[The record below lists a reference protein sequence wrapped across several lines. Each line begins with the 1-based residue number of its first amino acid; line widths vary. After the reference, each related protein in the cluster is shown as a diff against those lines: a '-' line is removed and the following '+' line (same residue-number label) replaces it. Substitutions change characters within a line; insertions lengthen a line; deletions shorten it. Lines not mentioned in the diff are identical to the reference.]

1 MLTSLK
7 AFSTE
12 QKLTIDMANGDQFVV
27 DVTDAQTNG
36 TLTFYNIDGTTVDT
50 SANVGNNYYIAAG
63 NGTNIKGVA
72 KIQPQNGVA
81 NLSFGDVDLSGCDYT
96 LVQYT
101 GSGDLTPDYASS
113 NWWYDGTGALT
124 KPQDFG
130 LYSFNSSGGI
140 NDLKAVKK
148 DVYTV
153 VVNFY
158 DRDMQNPVTPGAGDA
173 ASITDKSWIKVEV
186 KDGEGE
192 TVGFSFTP
200 IALVGESNSAIL
212 NSFKMNDGSTKS
224 YADIKALGYTL
235 GSFRLA
241 HAAGDV
247 QVNSLEDYNNKIS
260 DANNPL
266 TEGDL
271 DGYTYPGGNKPLSD
285 DSYLIRVRQADPTFY
300 YVKVDCGENAL
311 ELPDGVDIYAKVTV
325 SYSSGK
331 TGYGF
336 VKLDSSKT
344 TDGGKTYV
352 AHVDKW
358 FLDGQEMPKEN
369 ISGHENNVKVELYAV
384 PAGTSVTTPS
394 NLSDGT
400 DLISLGSYIQG
411 HEVESY
417 PNIPK
422 DYDPSTETGTVQ
434 RIIEKTAGEKTDITD
449 VVYLK
454 KNEDSFNRYSL
465 EKLLNG
471 GYNVVTLCPG
481 ENESMPKNMT
491 DSVDEVGQGDA
502 FIGVHQMG
510 SVLIRGD
517 VTFAAGVAGIADSV
531 DADSDNVIGGYV
543 GKESVNGCF
552 TNTRGDNSLSDHYN
566 FYVGSSNS
574 IAGLY
579 INGEKK
585 TQELGGK
592 PYGFNKNGS
601 TLVSDDYIDWNRL
614 QRVVL
619 DSSEAL
625 ATAADNSEAIV
636 ARDGD
641 TVDVPLG
648 SNVIIDCPDGAK
660 IKVNIV
666 GENAKDPEAPGTVI
680 NFLNSGDMVIPELLL
695 NGEVQVTSE
704 TGEGMSV
711 VYNYPNCTGTVV
723 GPDASEFGHVVAPK
737 ALIKITVGNYS
748 GTMVGNNVY
757 LGGRAEGH
765 LYPYRGE
772 ILIGFYGDLEFNKK
786 VNNATPTDLQ
796 KYTFALVRLNNAIKK
811 TEDDSKFWEELQTTK
826 NDGGTFTFTDVQFSR
841 QGDYYFKVYEKP
853 STQEGVTIDETEY
866 LIKVSVNARTT
877 SEGKVIYSIESATYY
892 TIDNADHLLTI
903 TEGEEYKNAKVNEDA
918 ITKSGSITWNQGS
931 SDENVKMTGDLT
943 FFNTV
948 ADASVTL
955 DGTKTLEGQ
964 DLTDEQFSFKVK
976 DTTEK
981 SPHKGE
987 EVATGTNNA
996 QGAITFTSITYDSDM
1011 FEGDDYVIQT
1021 DAETGD
1027 KYIELTYSVE
1037 EVKPDEATAGNNYTV
1052 DGIKYDPSVKTVT
1065 VKVTAHIDGGN
1076 ITAEVTS
1083 GGDSISFRNT
1093 AEE

>member
-1 MLTSLK
+1 M
-7 AFSTE
+7 
-12 QKLTIDMANGDQFVV
+12 
-27 DVTDAQTNG
+27 
-36 TLTFYNIDGTTVDT
+36 
-50 SANVGNNYYIAAG
+50 
-63 NGTNIKGVA
+63 
-72 KIQPQNGVA
+72 
-81 NLSFGDVDLSGCDYT
+81 
-96 LVQYT
+96 
-101 GSGDLTPDYASS
+101 
-113 NWWYDGTGALT
+113 
-124 KPQDFG
+124 
-130 LYSFNSSGGI
+130 
-140 NDLKAVKK
+140 
-148 DVYTV
+148 
-153 VVNFY
+153 
-158 DRDMQNPVTPGAGDA
+158 
-173 ASITDKSWIKVEV
+173 
-186 KDGEGE
+186 
-192 TVGFSFTP
+192 
-200 IALVGESNSAIL
+200 
-212 NSFKMNDGSTKS
+212 
-224 YADIKALGYTL
+224 

-757 LGGRAEGH
+757 LGEDAEGH

-786 VNNATPTDLQ
+786 VNNNTPTALQ
-796 KYTFALVRLNNAIKK
+796 KYSFVLERLNDAIELS
-811 TEDDSKFWEELQTTK
+811 EDDSKFWEELQTVK
-826 NDGGTFTFTDVQFSR
+826 NNGGKLSFNDVHFTR
-841 QGDYYFKVYEKP
+841 LGDYYFKVYEEA
-853 STQEGVTIDETEY
+853 STQEGVITDTNKY
-866 LIKVSVNARTT
+866 LIKVTVGA
-877 SEGKVIYSIESATYY
+877 EDIDGKVIYKIDSAEYY
-892 TIDNADHLLTI
+892 TIDDEKNLLIVTKGEKYKSAEINA
-903 TEGEEYKNAKVNEDA
+903 GA
-918 ITKSGSITWNQGS
+918 ITKSGSIKWEKKP
-931 SDENVKMTGDLT
+931 DAENVTLTGDLT

-948 ADASVTL
+948 AEASVTL

-964 DLTDEQFSFKVK
+964 DLTAGQFDFEVK
-976 DTTEK
+976 DVTEK
-981 SPHKGE
+981 SPNKDK

-996 QGAITFTSITYDSDM
+996 QGAISFTSIPYDSEM
-1011 FEGDDYVIQT
+1011 FEGDAYDIKT
-1021 DAETGD
+1021 DEKTGD
-1027 KYIELTYSVE
+1027 KYIELTYSVT
-1037 EVKPDEATAGNNYTV
+1037 EVLPEK
-1052 DGIKYDPSVKTVT
+1052 KKKKTDLVQQRKQT
-1065 VKVTAHIDGGN
+1065 IQLMELSM
-1076 ITAEVTS
+1076 ITQKKLLLLK
-1083 GGDSISFRNT
+1083 
-1093 AEE
+1093 